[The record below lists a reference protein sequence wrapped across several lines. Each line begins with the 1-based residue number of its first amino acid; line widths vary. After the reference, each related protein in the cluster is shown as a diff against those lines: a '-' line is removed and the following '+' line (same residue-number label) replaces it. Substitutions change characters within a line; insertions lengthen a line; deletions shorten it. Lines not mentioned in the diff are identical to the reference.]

1 VAEPR
6 GNRRLPFLQRLG
18 GTLRNDGPEWI
29 LRARVPILAVFCL
42 LIFGAAYGA
51 LHLGADFSIDTLF
64 LSKDEDA
71 DFFEAFKERFE
82 ESGRDIIVLLHGEGL
97 FSTEA
102 LTLLARLTGALEG
115 IDGIEKVVTV
125 LNAPSIHATE
135 DGIRIEPLGEKI
147 PDSPSA
153 VEALKQ
159 KALSNRIFH
168 RSLVSESGTTLALV
182 ARLAPFV
189 ESQEEKTRVV
199 EEVMATT
206 HSTVEGR
213 FPVYFSGFPVIERE
227 MTVKG
232 LRDTRLFMVLS
243 GLILC
248 FFLFI
253 TFRSAAGMYLPLAVV
268 VAAVLFLLGLMWM
281 AGQKIN
287 LINMVIPSV
296 LLVYGIAD
304 SIHLLHRYYEEL
316 GKGGSKREALVLTI
330 RHMFIPCFLTSFTTA
345 AGFLSLTTAT
355 IQIVK
360 DFGLFSGIGIML
372 AFVVNILLLPILL
385 SFHPA
390 PKREGRIWKGEGAI
404 ERVLKGVGLLNE
416 RFPRVLLSLGGL
428 LLVGS
433 ALMST
438 RVNIES
444 YVLEELKEDNPVVQ
458 ANRLMEEEMSGVFS
472 YQVQVTAGEEE
483 GGLDPE
489 FLRHVDELESFI
501 AGQPWI
507 RKTLSVVDLLKEMHQ
522 AMNGGDPA
530 FYRVPE
536 TRELVA
542 QYLLLYGMSGDQED
556 LDLLIT
562 PDHSILRISSMG
574 VDMGT
579 TNFFKLKER
588 TERMA
593 AGLFVPPV
601 SARVTGKS
609 LVAQNAL
616 NNIIHDMLTSLFT
629 AFLIISATISILYRS
644 LKLGMISMVPNVI
657 PLVFTLG
664 FMGFFGIH
672 LRTATVI
679 IFSVSLG
686 IAVDDTIHYIS
697 RFREEYFRT
706 GDDVISMY
714 GTLKSAGRAIVLT
727 TLIMISGF
735 SVFLVSNFKASQ
747 DFGLLAS
754 ITLLSSLLGTFLF
767 LPAFLNRMKPW
778 KTGGKRDIND

>member
-1 VAEPR
+1 MAEPP

-42 LIFGAAYGA
+42 LILGAAYGA

-102 LTLLARLTGALEG
+102 LTVLARLTGALEG

-125 LNAPSIHATE
+125 LNAPSIQATE

-159 KALSNRIFH
+159 KALSNRLFL

-199 EEVMATT
+199 EEVIATT
-206 HSTVEGR
+206 HSTVQGR

-227 MTVKG
+227 MTTKG

-316 GKGGSKREALVLTI
+316 GKGGSKRAALVVTV
-330 RHMFIPCFLTSFTTA
+330 RQMFIPCFMTSFTTA

-390 PKREGRIWKGEGAI
+390 PKREGKIWKGEGAI
-404 ERVLKGVGLLNE
+404 ERALKGVGLLNE

-444 YVLEELKEDNPVVQ
+444 YVLEELKEENPVVQ

-472 YQVQVTAGEEE
+472 YQVQVTSGEEE
-483 GGLDPE
+483 GGLDPD

-579 TNFFKLKER
+579 TNFFELKER

-593 AGLFVPPV
+593 AGLFVPPA

-778 KTGGKRDIND
+778 KRGGKPGINA